1 MREIVTSLSR
11 VSKRWRRISDSNC
24 LWTFLHLDEWN
35 IQYIT
40 EEHLKSIMSHSPG
53 FIHFSLR
60 YIEIVEVNVKSMA
73 ILHKSLACS
82 SKLEYLD
89 LSGQPITSIRF
100 LLRQGPVLPIRTLIL
115 NDCTKIRTNDIVAV
129 IMQLQKLETL
139 SLNRV
144 GISAR
149 EAVAIACSQ
158 PSLFMLGL
166 VGIKFSLSDVRYILE
181 HNGPFFLEMSR
192 FSIDEPILR
201 SLESEFDT
209 SIVLL

>member
-1 MREIVTSLSR
+1 MWKI
-11 VSKRWRRISDSNC
+11 
-24 LWTFLHLDEWN
+24 LHLDEWN

-40 EEHLKSIMSHSPG
+40 EEHLKSIMSHSPR

-60 YIEIVEVNVKSMA
+60 DIKIVKANVKSMA

-89 LSGQPITSIRF
+89 LSGQSITSIIF
-100 LLRQGPVLPIRTLIL
+100 LLQGSVPPIRTLIL
-115 NDCTKIRTNDIVAV
+115 DDCKKIRPNNLVAV
-129 IMQLQKLETL
+129 IMQLDKIATL

-144 GISAR
+144 DISAR
-149 EAVAIACSQ
+149 EAVAIACSR

-166 VGIKFSLSDVRYILE
+166 VGIEFSLSDVRYILE
-181 HNGPFFLEMSR
+181 HTRPFFLEMSS
-192 FSIDEPILR
+192 FSIDERILH
-201 SLESEFDT
+201 SLGSEYDT